1 MQLVVPP
8 PQRGTMAAGLGRS
21 LSEAA
26 AEGGE
31 DRKRKQSQKKG
42 FLGFFFYTDT
52 NGLAGKFQCAETT

>member
-1 MQLVVPP
+1 
-8 PQRGTMAAGLGRS
+8 MAAGLGRS